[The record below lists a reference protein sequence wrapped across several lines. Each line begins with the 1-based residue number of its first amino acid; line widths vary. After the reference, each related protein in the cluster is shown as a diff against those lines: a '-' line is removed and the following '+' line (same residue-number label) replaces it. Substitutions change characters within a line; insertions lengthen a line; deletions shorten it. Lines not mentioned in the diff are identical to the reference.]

1 MKTVDKTGALTC
13 DVLEDDLNVS
23 DVHSVWCENW
33 TPYLKIGRIYA
44 QLVQIRL
51 ERGRSEANAM
61 PLVLFVLFFFGVPFL
76 HSGLKCPRL

>member
-1 MKTVDKTGALTC
+1 MKTVDKTGALTS

-51 ERGRSEANAM
+51 ERGSSEASAM
-61 PLVLFVLFFFGVPFL
+61 PLVLFFCLFFRRPIFA
-76 HSGLKCPRL
+76 RWT